1 MVNNIILIKDFLDG
15 KNENKLIINQ
25 VSDQIGVFYSCLI
38 DYLCSKS
45 KIVIARDQN
54 LETTKTQSLFIEN
67 NVFINYSNN
76 KKDID
81 RFMKMNDKI
90 IIISDYRVFK
100 EYSKKILSVNGYNY
114 IKDIRYFIKNEFK
127 INNLNVL
134 EFCINNPHLA
144 FSEISKYQINSHGYI
159 SDATINEETNFILN
173 IRKQLFNLKRN
184 NSDTRSIY
192 ENLKK
197 EVQYKKFN
205 FLIY

>member
-1 MVNNIILIKDFLDG
+1 MNNIILIKNFLDG

-67 NVFINYSNN
+67 NVFIHYSNN

-81 RFMKMNDKI
+81 KFMKMNDKV

-114 IKDIRYFIKNEFK
+114 IKDIRYFIKNELK
-127 INNLNVL
+127 IDNLSVL
-134 EFCINNPHLA
+134 EFCMNNPHLA

-159 SDATINEETNFILN
+159 SDATINEESNFILN

-184 NSDTRSIY
+184 DSDTRSIY

-197 EVQYKKFN
+197 EVLYKKFN

>member
-1 MVNNIILIKDFLDG
+1 MNNIILIKHFLDS

-45 KIVIARDQN
+45 KIIISRNQN
-54 LETTKTQSLFIEN
+54 LETTKTQSLFIDN
-67 NVFINYSNN
+67 NVFIHYSNN

-81 RFMKMNDKI
+81 KFIKMNDKV

-114 IKDIRYFIKNEFK
+114 IKDIRYFIKNDLK
-127 INNLNVL
+127 IDNLSVL
-134 EFCINNPHLA
+134 EFCMNNPHLA
-144 FSEISKYQINSHGYI
+144 FSEISKYQINSRGYI
-159 SDATINEETNFILN
+159 SDATINEESNFILN

-192 ENLKK
+192 ENLKE
-197 EVQYKKFN
+197 EVLYKKFN

>member
-1 MVNNIILIKDFLDG
+1 MNNIILIKDFLDG
-15 KNENKLIINQ
+15 KNENKLVINQ

-45 KIVIARDQN
+45 KIVISRDQN

-67 NVFINYSNN
+67 NVFIHYSNN

-81 RFMKMNDKI
+81 KFMKMNDKV

-114 IKDIRYFIKNEFK
+114 IKDIRYFIKNELK
-127 INNLNVL
+127 IDDLSVL
-134 EFCINNPHLA
+134 EFCMNNPHLA

-159 SDATINEETNFILN
+159 SDTTINEESNFILN
-173 IRKQLFNLKRN
+173 IRKQLFNLKKSD
-184 NSDTRSIY
+184 SDTRSIY

-197 EVQYKKFN
+197 EVLYKKFN

>member
-1 MVNNIILIKDFLDG
+1 MNNIAIIKDFLDG

-54 LETTKTQSLFIEN
+54 LKTTKTQSLFIEN
-67 NVFINYSNN
+67 NVFIHYSNN

-81 RFMKMNDKI
+81 KFMKMNDKV

-127 INNLNVL
+127 IDNSSVL

-184 NSDTRSIY
+184 DSDTRSIY

-197 EVQYKKFN
+197 EVLYKKFN

>member
-1 MVNNIILIKDFLDG
+1 MNNIILIKDFLDG

-67 NVFINYSNN
+67 NVFIHYSNN

-81 RFMKMNDKI
+81 KFIKMNDKV

-134 EFCINNPHLA
+134 EFCMNNPHLA

-159 SDATINEETNFILN
+159 SDATINEENNFILN

-184 NSDTRSIY
+184 SSDTKSIY

-197 EVQYKKFN
+197 EVLYKKFN

>member
-1 MVNNIILIKDFLDG
+1 MNNIILIKDFLDG
-15 KNENKLIINQ
+15 KNENKLVINQ

-67 NVFINYSNN
+67 NVFIHYSNN

-81 RFMKMNDKI
+81 KFMKMNDKV

-114 IKDIRYFIKNEFK
+114 IKDIRYFIKNELK
-127 INNLNVL
+127 IDDLSVL

-159 SDATINEETNFILN
+159 SDTTINEESNFILN
-173 IRKQLFNLKRN
+173 IRKQLFNLKKSD
-184 NSDTRSIY
+184 SDTRSIY

-197 EVQYKKFN
+197 EVLYKKFN

>member
-1 MVNNIILIKDFLDG
+1 MNNIAIIKDFLDS

-67 NVFINYSNN
+67 NVFIHYSNI

-81 RFMKMNDKI
+81 KFMKMNDKV

-114 IKDIRYFIKNEFK
+114 IKDIRYFIKNELK
-127 INNLNVL
+127 IDNSSVL

-184 NSDTRSIY
+184 DSDTRSIY

-197 EVQYKKFN
+197 EVLYKKFN

>member
-1 MVNNIILIKDFLDG
+1 MNNIILIKDFLDG

-90 IIISDYRVFK
+90 IIISDYKVFK

-114 IKDIRYFIKNEFK
+114 IKDIRYFIKNELK
-127 INNLNVL
+127 IDNSSVL

-184 NSDTRSIY
+184 DSDTRSIY

-197 EVQYKKFN
+197 EVLYKKFN

>member
-1 MVNNIILIKDFLDG
+1 MNNIILIKNFLEG

-67 NVFINYSNN
+67 NVFIHYSNN

-81 RFMKMNDKI
+81 KFMKMNDKV
-90 IIISDYRVFK
+90 IIISEYRVFK

-114 IKDIRYFIKNEFK
+114 IKDIRYFIKNELK
-127 INNLNVL
+127 IDNLSVL
-134 EFCINNPHLA
+134 EFCIHNPHLA

-184 NSDTRSIY
+184 DSDTRSIY

-197 EVQYKKFN
+197 EVLYKKFN

>member
-1 MVNNIILIKDFLDG
+1 MNNIILIKDFLDG

-45 KIVIARDQN
+45 KIGISRNQN
-54 LETTKTQSLFIEN
+54 LETTKTQRLFIDN
-67 NVFINYSNN
+67 NVFIHYSNN

-81 RFMKMNDKI
+81 KFMKMKDKV

-184 NSDTRSIY
+184 DSDTRSIY

-197 EVQYKKFN
+197 EVLYKKFN

>member
-1 MVNNIILIKDFLDG
+1 MNNIILIKNFLDG

-184 NSDTRSIY
+184 DSDTRSIY

-197 EVQYKKFN
+197 EVLYKKFN

>member
-1 MVNNIILIKDFLDG
+1 MNNIILIKDFLDG

-45 KIVIARDQN
+45 KIVISRNQN
-54 LETTKTQSLFIEN
+54 LETTKTQSLFIDN
-67 NVFINYSNN
+67 NVFIHYSNN

-81 RFMKMNDKI
+81 KFIKMNDKV

-184 NSDTRSIY
+184 DSDTRSIY

-197 EVQYKKFN
+197 EVLYKKFN

>member
-1 MVNNIILIKDFLDG
+1 MNNIILIKDFLDG

-184 NSDTRSIY
+184 DSDTRSIY

-197 EVQYKKFN
+197 EVLYKKFN

>member
-1 MVNNIILIKDFLDG
+1 VNNIILIKDFLDG
-15 KNENKLIINQ
+15 KNENKLVINQ

-67 NVFINYSNN
+67 NVFIHYSNN

-81 RFMKMNDKI
+81 KFMKMNDKV
-90 IIISDYRVFK
+90 IIISEYRVFK

-114 IKDIRYFIKNEFK
+114 IKDIRYFIKNELK
-127 INNLNVL
+127 IDDLSVL
-134 EFCINNPHLA
+134 EFCMNNPHLA

-159 SDATINEETNFILN
+159 SDATINEESNFILN
-173 IRKQLFNLKRN
+173 IRKQLFNLKKSD
-184 NSDTRSIY
+184 SDTRSIY

-197 EVQYKKFN
+197 EVLYKKFN

>member
-1 MVNNIILIKDFLDG
+1 MNNIAIIKDFLDG

-67 NVFINYSNN
+67 NVFIHYSNN

-81 RFMKMNDKI
+81 KFMKMKDKV

-134 EFCINNPHLA
+134 EFCMNNPHLA
-144 FSEISKYQINSHGYI
+144 FSEISKYQTNSHGYI
-159 SDATINEETNFILN
+159 SDATISEESNFILN

-184 NSDTRSIY
+184 DSDTRSIY

-197 EVQYKKFN
+197 EVLYKKFN

>member
-1 MVNNIILIKDFLDG
+1 MNNIILIKDFLDG

-67 NVFINYSNN
+67 NVFIHYSNN

-81 RFMKMNDKI
+81 NFIKIDDKV

-114 IKDIRYFIKNEFK
+114 IKDIRYFIKNELK
-127 INNLNVL
+127 IDNLSVL
-134 EFCINNPHLA
+134 EFCIHNPHLA

-184 NSDTRSIY
+184 DSDTRSIY

>member
-1 MVNNIILIKDFLDG
+1 MNNIAIIKDFLDS

-67 NVFINYSNN
+67 NVFIHYSNN

-81 RFMKMNDKI
+81 KFMKMNDKVV
-90 IIISDYRVFK
+90 IISDYRVFK

-134 EFCINNPHLA
+134 EFCMNNPHLA

-159 SDATINEETNFILN
+159 SDTTINEESNFILN
-173 IRKQLFNLKRN
+173 IRKQLFNLKKSD
-184 NSDTRSIY
+184 SDTRSIY

-197 EVQYKKFN
+197 EVLYKKFN

>member
-1 MVNNIILIKDFLDG
+1 VNNIAIIKDFLDG

-67 NVFINYSNN
+67 NVFIHYSNN

-81 RFMKMNDKI
+81 KFMKMNDKV
-90 IIISDYRVFK
+90 IIISEYRVFK

-114 IKDIRYFIKNEFK
+114 IKDIRYFIKKELE
-127 INNLNVL
+127 IDNLSVL
-134 EFCINNPHLA
+134 EFCTNNPHLA

-184 NSDTRSIY
+184 DSDTRSIY

-197 EVQYKKFN
+197 EVLYKKFN

>member
-1 MVNNIILIKDFLDG
+1 MNNIILIKDFLDG

-25 VSDQIGVFYSCLI
+25 VSDQIGAFYSCLI

-67 NVFINYSNN
+67 NVFIHYSNN

-81 RFMKMNDKI
+81 KFMKMNDKV

-114 IKDIRYFIKNEFK
+114 IKDIRYFS
-127 INNLNVL
+127 
-134 EFCINNPHLA
+134 PR
-144 FSEISKYQINSHGYI
+144 
-159 SDATINEETNFILN
+159 IL
-173 IRKQLFNLKRN
+173 LF
-184 NSDTRSIY
+184 
-192 ENLKK
+192 
-197 EVQYKKFN
+197 F
-205 FLIY
+205 

>member
-1 MVNNIILIKDFLDG
+1 MNNIILIKDFLDG

-114 IKDIRYFIKNEFK
+114 IKDIRYFIKNELK
-127 INNLNVL
+127 IDNSSVL

-184 NSDTRSIY
+184 DSDTRSIY

-197 EVQYKKFN
+197 EVLYKKFN

>member
-1 MVNNIILIKDFLDG
+1 MNNIAIIKDFLDG

-67 NVFINYSNN
+67 NVFIHYSNN

-81 RFMKMNDKI
+81 KFMKMKDKV

-127 INNLNVL
+127 IDNSSVL

-184 NSDTRSIY
+184 DSDTRSIY

-197 EVQYKKFN
+197 EVLYKKFN

>member
-1 MVNNIILIKDFLDG
+1 MNNIILIKDFLDS

-45 KIVIARDQN
+45 KIIISRNQN
-54 LETTKTQSLFIEN
+54 LETTKTQSLFIDN
-67 NVFINYSNN
+67 NVFIHYSNN

-81 RFMKMNDKI
+81 KFIKMNDKV

-114 IKDIRYFIKNEFK
+114 IKDIRYFIKNDLK
-127 INNLNVL
+127 IDNLSVL
-134 EFCINNPHLA
+134 EFCMNNPHLA
-144 FSEISKYQINSHGYI
+144 FSEISKYQINSRGYI
-159 SDATINEETNFILN
+159 SDATINEESNFILN

-192 ENLKK
+192 ENLKE
-197 EVQYKKFN
+197 EVLYKKFN

>member
-1 MVNNIILIKDFLDG
+1 MNNIAIIKDFLDS

-67 NVFINYSNN
+67 NVFIHYSNN

-81 RFMKMNDKI
+81 KFMKMNDKV

-100 EYSKKILSVNGYNY
+100 EYSKNILSVNGYNY

-134 EFCINNPHLA
+134 EFCMNNPHLA

-184 NSDTRSIY
+184 SSDTKSIY

-197 EVQYKKFN
+197 EVLYKKFN